1 MSQPADQPH
10 KTDALRGI
18 DKPRIEKA
26 VREILFAIG
35 ENPDREGL
43 LETPQRVARMYAEL
57 FRGLNEDPSVHLK
70 KFFTE
75 EYDEIVLVKD
85 IAFNSVCE
93 HHLLPF
99 MGRVHIGYLPS
110 GRVIGLSKLARV
122 VETISHRPQIQE
134 RMTEDIAN
142 LLVHELK
149 VKGAGVVIEA
159 EHTCMT
165 IRGIRKPGAV
175 AVTSAMKGS
184 FRKDERTRTEILHL
198 IYGRSGD

>member
-134 RMTEDIAN
+134 RMTEEIAN